1 VKIREETHNRRG
13 LQDALRAIVRAGG
26 GMSKEWPSEHILSV
40 GDAATA
46 TSVMTDLYL
55 KMKDQPYAP
64 DLDALWIDLGVQIN
78 GENVRFDDRAR
89 LAAVRRAVTPEGS
102 ADRAAR

>member
-1 VKIREETHNRRG
+1 
-13 LQDALRAIVRAGG
+13 
-26 GMSKEWPSEHILSV
+26 MSVEWPIEHILSA

-64 DLDALWIDLGVQIN
+64 DLDALWIDLGVQLNPGI
-78 GENVRFDDRAR
+78 VRFDDRAR
-89 LAAVRRAVTPEGS
+89 PAAVRRAITRMPPDHRNSINSEAPGRS
-102 ADRAAR
+102 YEK